1 MKAKRIKK
9 INNFFFTNL
18 QYAFKLYKLAM
29 STFKVTTQQVKRKY
43 KKKTKL
49 LQASIISCALKD
61 K

>member
-1 MKAKRIKK
+1 
-9 INNFFFTNL
+9 
-18 QYAFKLYKLAM
+18 M

-49 LQASIISCALKD
+49 LQASIISFALKD

>member
-43 KKKTKL
+43 KKKQNDYK
-49 LQASIISCALKD
+49 
-61 K
+61 